1 MIKTTTNKILDKI
14 NSYFK
19 PVATSTMLDGVY
31 YTYKIPS
38 KAIRLQFHANTVVG
52 DYENITVTAN
62 IACHKRTKA
71 FKDLNDAINACLAYA
86 VVDGIVLEK

>member
-1 MIKTTTNKILDKI
+1 MITTTNKITTKL
-14 NSYFK
+14 NAYFK

-31 YTYKIPS
+31 YTYKIAR

-52 DYENITVTAN
+52 DFENITVTAN
-62 IACHKRTKA
+62 VACHKYIESY
-71 FKDLNDAINACLAYA
+71 DNLNDAINACLAYE

>member
-1 MIKTTTNKILDKI
+1 MIKNTTNKILGKI
-14 NSYFK
+14 NSYFN

-31 YTYKIPS
+31 YTYKIPF
-38 KAIRLQFHANTVVG
+38 KCIRLQFHANTIIG
-52 DYENITVTAN
+52 DYENISVTAN
-62 IACHKRTKA
+62 IAGHRRTKT

>member
-1 MIKTTTNKILDKI
+1 MITTTNKITTKL
-14 NSYFK
+14 NAYFK

-31 YTYKIPS
+31 YTYKIPR

-71 FKDLNDAINACLAYA
+71 FKDLNDAINACLAYE